1 MEIGGI
7 GIFAIIGFLF
17 AAYAVVGN
25 DALQTLGTFINSN
38 SRLHWFWLF
47 LFAGFILVATF
58 TYGWVINEGDPSWER
73 LANAKKYPVPPEGIQ
88 WYHTLPPLMLL
99 VITRFGVPVSTS
111 FMVLTVF
118 ASIGGLTSMLT
129 KSLIGYGLAFV
140 VGLAIYLVVT
150 NTLEKYFR
158 THPLTHRAPWGLA
171 TGMGVLIALAI
182 IYLPPLIVGEQ
193 MYGWQAGIVLI
204 CLGLLVDLMALAAHE
219 RYTNVAMDIAVAVI
233 VGLIFWFYASL
244 LVPESMATDIQS
256 LSIGNLVTLHLHWL
270 TITIGVVAAAFTYWV
285 AHNYRAE
292 NSIYWIL
299 LQWITTAYLWGVW
312 LIQDFANIF
321 VFLPRELTAVQGFMG
336 LIAILLLLGYTFWN
350 KGGPV
355 QRILQAKTSVTD
367 IRSATLIDFAYA
379 SLLFLFKEVS
389 DIPMSTTFVF
399 LGLIAGREF
408 GFAIMDKAL
417 NVANAA
423 KLGVS
428 DASKAYIGL
437 VLSINMAVGLPLLSK
452 YLQAQAIGDT
462 AFVLAD
468 HLPNQSFTIFI
479 VAANILLLPVAWF
492 LMNQESRQ
500 RMIVTA
506 GALGL
511 AAAAFFIMPPTEDAE
526 AEVPQPAPV
535 EAPQQ

>member
-58 TYGWVINEGDPSWER
+58 TYGWLINAGDPSWER
-73 LANAKKYPVPPEGIQ
+73 LANTTKYPEVDIQ

-118 ASIGGLTSMLT
+118 ATVGGLTSMLT

-140 VGLAIYLVVT
+140 VGLAVYLLVT
-150 NTLEKYFR
+150 NTLEKYFK

-171 TGMGVLIALAI
+171 TGMGLLIALAV
-182 IYLPPLIVGEQ
+182 IYLPPLIINEQ
-193 MYGWQAGIVLI
+193 MYGWQAGAVLI
-204 CLGLLVDLMALAAHE
+204 SLGLLVDLFSLAAHE
-219 RYTNVAMDIAVAVI
+219 RFTNIILDVVIALVI
-233 VGLIFWFYASL
+233 GAIFWFYTSL
-244 LVPESMATDIQS
+244 LLPAGILENTNGIS
-256 LSIGNLVTLHLHWL
+256 LAGAITFQFHWFSIGVGL
-270 TITIGVVAAAFTYWV
+270 VAAIFAFWI
-285 AHNYRAE
+285 AHNFRAE

-321 VFLPRELTAVQGFMG
+321 VFLPRELTALQGFMG
-336 LIAILLLLGYTFWN
+336 LAAILLLLGYTFWN

-367 IRSATLIDFAYA
+367 IRSATLIDFTYA

-417 NVANAA
+417 DISKAA

-437 VLSINMAVGLPLLSK
+437 VLSINMAVGLPLLSRA
-452 YLQAQAIGDT
+452 LTEADFNWAT
-462 AFVLAD
+462 A
-468 HLPNQSFTIFI
+468 LPNQSFLVFI
-479 VAANILLLPVAWF
+479 AIANALLIPVAWF
-492 LMNQESRQ
+492 LMKQEARE
-500 RMIVTA
+500 RMLVTGGLL
-506 GALGL
+506 GA
-511 AAAAFFIMPPTEDAE
+511 AAAAFFIMPPS
-526 AEVPQPAPV
+526 
-535 EAPQQ
+535 